1 MVEVEYAKALF
12 ELAEE
17 QTKTDCMDQLS
28 LIAQI
33 LDEEPE
39 FTKLLK
45 SPFLSVKEKTEMIKL
60 VFPFLNPLLK
70 EWMILLIKRDRM
82 DLFCRIKDSYQQL
95 YETSFKILKIKV
107 VSPKILDERQ
117 QEQLKQRLK
126 QKYPDRK
133 LEIENTIDPSLLG
146 GIQIFANDE
155 RLDCSL
161 KNQLAKLKRIAIR
174 KDE

>member
-1 MVEVEYAKALF
+1 
-12 ELAEE
+12 
-17 QTKTDCMDQLS
+17 
-28 LIAQI
+28 
-33 LDEEPE
+33 
-39 FTKLLK
+39 
-45 SPFLSVKEKTEMIKL
+45 
-60 VFPFLNPLLK
+60 
-70 EWMILLIKRDRM
+70 M
-82 DLFCRIKDSYQQL
+82 DLFWRIKDSYQKL